1 MTAGEGGMIVTN
13 DAKLAELCESYVWA
27 GREYGRPWYEHH
39 RLGWNYRITE
49 FQSSSSDRS

>member
-1 MTAGEGGMIVTN
+1 MIVTN